1 MFISIPPA
9 FSQGWIWLRK
19 HSHELKSM
27 LGSVFFHPTCY
38 KKQMQI
44 EFALLRGCS
53 RVVIKELYV
62 EERIFL
68 ASFVLRILLPPET
81 TRVWES
87 EPAADALT
95 VIISRAES
103 CNHLDSFACSI
114 YASIQDYFCTISVIL
129 SFLGGRGGKLS
140 NSNTGTVSGGSVIGR
155 IQEGGWCL
163 WNTL

>member
-1 MFISIPPA
+1 
-9 FSQGWIWLRK
+9 
-19 HSHELKSM
+19 M

-62 EERIFL
+62 EERIFI
-68 ASFVLRILLPPET
+68 AVLGSVFFFPPET
-81 TRVWES
+81 PCVWES

-114 YASIQDYFCTISVIL
+114 YPSIQDYFCTISVIL
-129 SFLGGRGGKLS
+129 SFFWVGGQIVQFKHRHSQWGICHWENSRGGLVFMEYSVIRASS
-140 NSNTGTVSGGSVIGR
+140 NSNIKLQVFF
-155 IQEGGWCL
+155 L
-163 WNTL
+163 F

>member
-1 MFISIPPA
+1 
-9 FSQGWIWLRK
+9 
-19 HSHELKSM
+19 M

-38 KKQMQI
+38 EKQMQI

-68 ASFVLRILLPPET
+68 ASFVLCILLPPET
-81 TRVWES
+81 PRVWES

-114 YASIQDYFCTISVIL
+114 YPSIQHYFCTISVIL
-129 SFLGGRGGKLS
+129 SFFFWGGGANCPIQTQAQSVGDLSLGKFKRGLVFMKYSVIRASS
-140 NSNTGTVSGGSVIGR
+140 NSNIKLQVFF
-155 IQEGGWCL
+155 L
-163 WNTL
+163 F